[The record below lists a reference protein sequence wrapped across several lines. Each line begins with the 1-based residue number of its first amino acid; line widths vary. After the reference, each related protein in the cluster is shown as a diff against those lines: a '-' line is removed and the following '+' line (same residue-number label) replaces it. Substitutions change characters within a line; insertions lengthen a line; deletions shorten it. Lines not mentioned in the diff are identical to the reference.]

1 MRRRG
6 GLGRGL
12 DALIPSSPQDDREP
26 AAQVPSE
33 EPVGAKA
40 SGEPSGPSFEQLPLD
55 RIDPNPR
62 QPRGSFDEESLH
74 DLTASIE
81 AVGVL
86 QPIVVRPSG
95 QRYQIVMGER
105 RVRAARSAGL
115 ERIPA
120 IVRTTEDDQMLRD
133 ALLENV
139 HREDLNPLEE
149 AAAYEQLLL
158 DFGITQE
165 ELAARLG
172 RSRPVIANAMRL
184 LRLPGS
190 VQRRIA
196 ARTLSAGHA
205 RAVASLEDPVQQER
219 LADRIVAEG
228 LTVRMAE
235 ELAQRIKNGEPLL
248 GPDERARPRGR
259 PAMQAPGMADLAE
272 RLSDRLE
279 TRVRVQLG
287 KRKGKVL
294 IEFATLD
301 DLQRICDAIGLEQ
314 RSIQLPEAGGPAG
327 SGPVATKPAGDDPQ
341 VVPDRSATPASV

>member
-12 DALIPSSPQDDREP
+12 EALIPSSPQEDREP
-26 AAQVPSE
+26 AHATSE
-33 EPVGAKA
+33 EQVLAEA

-62 QPRGSFDEESLH
+62 QPRGAFDEEPLH

-95 QRYQIVMGER
+95 ERYQIVMGER

-172 RSRPVIANAMRL
+172 RSRPVIANALRL

-248 GPDERARPRGR
+248 GPDERARLRVR

-314 RSIQLPEAGGPAG
+314 RSIQLPEAGGPAAP
-327 SGPVATKPAGDDPQ
+327 GPAATESAGDDPQ
-341 VVPDRSATPASV
+341 VVPDHPTTPASV